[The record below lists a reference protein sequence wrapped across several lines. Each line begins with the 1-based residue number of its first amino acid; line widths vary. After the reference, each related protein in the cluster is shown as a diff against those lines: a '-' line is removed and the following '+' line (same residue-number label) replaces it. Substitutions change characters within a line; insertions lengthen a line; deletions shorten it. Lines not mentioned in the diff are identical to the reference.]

1 MDDGGGDIPA
11 DLEKDPVAA
20 AASASSTS
28 ANSYTKTIKMVPI
41 VGKTYKFWFTYLYED
56 PETKQITESA
66 NSPIFST
73 SFTIPNET
81 LPVENLVL
89 TSGIKSYGVKFDL
102 NPASKHTDIII
113 FESLTGAFTGE
124 EYIVYTG
131 TSTSV
136 TVQVDSFAPRWVKV
150 TTRDKWMDI
159 NRSSVTAGPVNILA
173 NDPDTST
180 PPKAPIGVSV
190 SGAIDAEDKSGFSI
204 KMDVSWTASTDSNT
218 NGYVIRWSA
227 NDPSTVLNPLWEY
240 GQVDGRA
247 TNKFSITGLTPNTV
261 YYWQVTAKSPF
272 NAISW
277 DKSVTGQ
284 VASGQFGPI
293 SDPNAPAGNIQLRSI
308 ISIGGKLADLFKI
321 GTGIT
326 QTINTS
332 TTITPSQTLGT
343 YNGIILDRSTTN
355 YGHNYWLNTGQFR
368 VGSASAFF
376 YWDGSDVY
384 TTGKIN
390 ATGGSF
396 TGDVRLNGGTLYTGP
411 TPLTG
416 ARVRFDS
423 AGLFGYDATSTSNTT
438 GQTFALTAADGKID
452 ARSGYIGGWTIQGT
466 AQTLGT
472 ISKNGTI
479 LGSDGSIVLG
489 DTTGTLASIVKL
501 SSTDP
506 TYRIWVGSQLAS
518 NAKFKVGVDGVVY
531 ANGAV
536 ISGDASFSGTLTVGV
551 KYSDGTTLE
560 AVKTKAN
567 NSITSTDLQPLTTRV
582 TNAESAIT
590 AKASSQSV
598 TDLEVAVALKAS
610 AQTVADLTSVVGL
623 KAAKAFVDDQLALKA
638 SLIALDAKLNENA
651 YTILDVAAKIN
662 AIDTS
667 VVTISGGKITAGSVN
682 AVQIATGA
690 ITAVKIAAGTIT
702 ADKIQVGTITAD
714 QIAAETIT
722 AFEIA
727 SGSIT
732 ADKIVAGTIT
742 AAKIAATQTF
752 TGHTIVGSRIS
763 SSSSSTRV
771 ELIDNTLDSLRALI
785 SGTTVGHVF
794 GYGTSATGGMVM
806 MAGST
811 ANADTTSGHVR
822 VLPNYA
828 TLAGDSTTYVEAN
841 GNSNIVN
848 VMGTSIQINAGASGV
863 SFSSS
868 LTSDRGDVY
877 FPRTSTSV
885 GSRAT
890 TTGANAN
897 AYLNTSTGL
906 IARSTSSRRY
916 KTNIEP
922 ISFSDNTIKSLVP
935 VKFQGIGDLLRGDET
950 FFTGLIAEEVAV
962 IPGLELLVN
971 YNDDG
976 QPEAVNYAALTVV
989 LASVVSR
996 ILDRLDALEAK

>member
-1 MDDGGGDIPA
+1 MRENMMHDGGGIPA
-11 DLEKDPVAA
+11 DFEKDPVAA
-20 AASASSTS
+20 AASAATTS
-28 ANSYTKTIKMVPI
+28 AQSYTKVIKMVPV

-56 PETKQITESA
+56 PETKQVTESA

-73 SFTIPNET
+73 SFTIPNGT
-81 LPVENLVL
+81 LPVTDLVL
-89 TSGIKSYGVKFDL
+89 TSGIKSYGVKFNV
-102 NPASKHTDIII
+102 NPASVQTDILI
-113 FESLTGAFTGE
+113 FESLTGSFTGE

-131 TSTSV
+131 TSTNI

-150 TTRDKWMDI
+150 TVRDNWLDA

-180 PPKAPIGVSV
+180 PPKAPTGVSV
-190 SGAIDAEDKSGFSI
+190 SGVIDPEDKSGFSI
-204 KMDVSWTASTDSNT
+204 QMDVSWTASTDSNT

-227 NDPSTVLNPLWEY
+227 NDPSTVTNPLWEY

-411 TPLTG
+411 TPLSG

-452 ARSGYIGGWTIQGT
+452 ARLGYIGGWTIQGT
-466 AQTLGT
+466 AQTVGT

-536 ISGDASFSGTLTVGV
+536 IDGNASFSGTLTIGT
-551 KYSDGTTLE
+551 KLSDGTTLDQTRANALAAIGSASAAADKAEIARLKGVE
-560 AVKTKAN
+560 AYDKAVAAGDSAAAAAEAARVAKEAADLKMASADINTVLAYNTTIINGNRITTGTIDVARLNITGGTAGVNGFAVDGNGIRAYNGSNQTLNIASNGTISLGDTTNGWTVN
-567 NSITSTDLQPLTTRV
+567 NRYITSR
-582 TNAESAIT
+582 SYY
-590 AKASSQSV
+590 
-598 TDLEVAVALKAS
+598 
-610 AQTVADLTSVVGL
+610 TSGYT
-623 KAAKAFVDDQLALKA
+623 QLV
-638 SLIALDAKLNENA
+638 LDGWN
-651 YTILDVAAKIN
+651 
-662 AIDTS
+662 
-667 VVTISGGKITAGSVN
+667 
-682 AVQIATGA
+682 
-690 ITAVKIAAGTIT
+690 
-702 ADKIQVGTITAD
+702 
-714 QIAAETIT
+714 
-722 AFEIA
+722 
-727 SGSIT
+727 GSIT
-732 ADKIVAGTIT
+732 GGRISGTSLEGNTIT
-742 AAKIAATQTF
+742 GNTI
-752 TGHTIVGSRIS
+752 TGGTIVGTKIQTSTS
-763 SSSSSTRV
+763 SNRV
-771 ELIDNTLDSLRALI
+771 EIVDATTDSLRVVYGGTVRGHLLAAAS
-785 SGTTVGHVF
+785 SGILMH
-794 GYGTSATGGMVM
+794 Y
-806 MAGST
+806 GST
-811 ANADTTSGHVR
+811 ANLNATTYGLLLLGSASATIAADSNNYLTLTSTNTTLSGAMSFINGTSTFGSVYHTYFQKTTDGAAA
-822 VLPNYA
+822 P
-828 TLAGDSTTYVEAN
+828 STT
-841 GNSNIVN
+841 G
-848 VMGTSIQINAGASGV
+848 SG
-863 SFSSS
+863 
-868 LTSDRGDVY
+868 
-877 FPRTSTSV
+877 
-885 GSRAT
+885 
-890 TTGANAN
+890 AN
-897 AYLNTSTGL
+897 AYLNPTTGQL
-906 IARSTSSRRY
+906 ARSTSSTIRI
-916 KTNIEP
+916 KENIVDLTSVLDLDP
-922 ISFSDNTIKSLVP
+922 KSLYNLPVRAFRFKEGQLPQTDLRYGQMVP
-935 VKFQGIGDLLRGDET
+935 GF
-950 FFTGLIAEEVAV
+950 IAEEVAE
-962 IPGLELLVN
+962 IYPPGVDIG
-971 YNDDG
+971 DDG
-976 QPEAVNYAALTVV
+976 LPENWNFRVIVPAMLSLIQDLNQ
-989 LASVVSR
+989 R
-996 ILDRLDALEAK
+996 IKELEA

>member
-1 MDDGGGDIPA
+1 MRPYDIDGGGGIPA
-11 DLEKDPVAA
+11 DLEIDPAAA

-28 ANSYTKTIKMVPI
+28 ANSYTKIVKMVPV

-56 PETKQITESA
+56 PETKQVMESA

-73 SFTIPNET
+73 SFTIPNGT
-81 LPVENLVL
+81 KPVKNLVL
-89 TSGIKSYGVKFDL
+89 TSGIKSYGVKFDID
-102 NPASKHTDIII
+102 PDSVQTDIII
-113 FESLTGAFTGE
+113 YESLTGAFTGE

-131 TSTSV
+131 TSTNI

-150 TTRDKWMDI
+150 TVRDNWLDA
-159 NRSSVTAGPVNILA
+159 NRSSATAGPVNILA

-180 PPKAPIGVSV
+180 PPKAPTGVSV
-190 SGAIDAEDKSGFSI
+190 SGVIDPEDKSGFSI
-204 KMDVSWTASTDSNT
+204 QMDVSWTASTDSNT

-227 NDPSTVLNPLWEY
+227 NDPSTTLNPLWEY

-411 TPLTG
+411 TPLSG

-452 ARSGYIGGWTIQGT
+452 ARLGFIGGWTIQGT
-466 AQTLGT
+466 SQTVGT

-506 TYRIWVGSQLAS
+506 TYRIWVGSQLAT

-536 ISGDASFSGTLTVGV
+536 IDGNASFSGTLTIGT
-551 KYSDGTTLE
+551 KLSDGTTLDATRANALAAIGSASAAADKAEIARLKGVE
-560 AVKTKAN
+560 AYDKAVAAGDSAAAAAEAARVAKEAADLKMASADINTVLAYNTTIINGSRITTGTIDVARLNITGGTAGVNGFVVDGNGIRAYNGSNQTLNIASNGTISLGDTMNGWTVN
-567 NSITSTDLQPLTTRV
+567 NRYITSRSYYTSGYTQLVLDGWNGSITGGRIAGTSLEGNT
-582 TNAESAIT
+582 IT
-590 AKASSQSV
+590 
-598 TDLEVAVALKAS
+598 
-610 AQTVADLTSVVGL
+610 G
-623 KAAKAFVDDQLALKA
+623 
-638 SLIALDAKLNENA
+638 N
-651 YTILDVAAKIN
+651 TI
-662 AIDTS
+662 TGG
-667 VVTISGGKITAGSVN
+667 TISGTTITG
-682 AVQIATGA
+682 
-690 ITAVKIAAGTIT
+690 GTIT
-702 ADKIQVGTITAD
+702 GSVVQTSTSTTNVKLQN
-714 QIAAETIT
+714 
-722 AFEIA
+722 
-727 SGSIT
+727 SGI
-732 ADKIVAGTIT
+732 
-742 AAKIAATQTF
+742 
-752 TGHTIVGSRIS
+752 
-763 SSSSSTRV
+763 
-771 ELIDNTLDSLRALI
+771 DSLQVTLA
-785 SGTTVGHVF
+785 GTTVGHLYGVNLSGGAMILQGGSGTPSSTGSVYGRVYVASSIASIAGGASTSMLFNGVDNTTRIF
-794 GYGTSATGGMVM
+794 GSGGIYTDTVGTFYMRSG
-806 MAGST
+806 
-811 ANADTTSGHVR
+811 DTT
-822 VLPNYA
+822 A
-828 TLAGDSTTYVEAN
+828 
-841 GNSNIVN
+841 
-848 VMGTSIQINAGASGV
+848 
-863 SFSSS
+863 
-868 LTSDRGDVY
+868 
-877 FPRTSTSV
+877 
-885 GSRAT
+885 
-890 TTGANAN
+890 ANAN
-897 AYLNTSTGL
+897 MQIVSTAGADFGKV
-906 IARSTSSRRY
+906 ARSTSSRRY
-916 KTNIEP
+916 KTDIESVSYSDESIKLLRP
-922 ISFSDNTIKSLVP
+922 VKYHGIKDMERGDNTWY
-935 VKFQGIGDLLRGDET
+935 
-950 FFTGLIAEEVAV
+950 TGLIAEEVAE
-962 IPGLELLVN
+962 IPGLELLLQ
-971 YNDDG
+971 YDDEG
-976 QPEAVNYAALTVV
+976 RPEAVNYAGLSVV
-989 LASVVSR
+989 LAQVVSR
-996 ILDRLDALEAK
+996 ILNRLDALEAK